1 MENII
6 ELKDK
11 DCENNHLS
19 LTVKP
24 SVEDELVEVE
34 FTLKSSAIS
43 IPVTT
48 YFMDID
54 LPVFNNLLEI
64 GDHYFTEPNIWITT
78 IDVSEEDVTFYINID
93 YGELT
98 SYVATESGFSLRMNV
113 SRNEFVMFF
122 SNISSLIT

>member
-1 MENII
+1 MRKIF

-11 DCENNHLS
+11 NFDDNQLS
-19 LTVKP
+19 LTAKL

-78 IDVSEEDVTFYINID
+78 IDVSGEDVTFYINID

>member
-11 DCENNHLS
+11 DYENNHLS

>member
-11 DCENNHLS
+11 DYENNHLS

-48 YFMDID
+48 YFMDLD

>member
-1 MENII
+1 MDSIL
-6 ELKDK
+6 ELNDK
-11 DCENNHLS
+11 YFDDNQLS
-19 LTVKP
+19 LTAKP

-54 LPVFNNLLEI
+54 LPVFNNILEI

-78 IDVSEEDVTFYINID
+78 IDVSEEEVTFYINID
-93 YGELT
+93 YGELMSHT
-98 SYVATESGFSLRMNV
+98 ATESGFSLRMNV
-113 SRNEFVMFF
+113 NRSEFVMFF
-122 SNISSLIT
+122 SNINRLIT

>member
-11 DCENNHLS
+11 DYENNHLS
-19 LTVKP
+19 LTAKP

-34 FTLKSSAIS
+34 FTLKSSSIS

-78 IDVSEEDVTFYINID
+78 IDVSEEEVTFYINID
-93 YGELT
+93 YGELMSHT
-98 SYVATESGFSLRMNV
+98 ATESGFSLRLIVNR
-113 SRNEFVMFF
+113 SEFEMFF
-122 SNISSLIT
+122 SNISRLIT

>member
-11 DCENNHLS
+11 DYENNHLI
-19 LTVKP
+19 LTAKP

-34 FTLKSSAIS
+34 FTLKSSSIS

-78 IDVSEEDVTFYINID
+78 IDVSEEEVTFYINID
-93 YGELT
+93 YGELMSHT
-98 SYVATESGFSLRMNV
+98 ATESGFSLRMIVNR
-113 SRNEFVMFF
+113 SEFEMFF
-122 SNISSLIT
+122 SNISRLIT